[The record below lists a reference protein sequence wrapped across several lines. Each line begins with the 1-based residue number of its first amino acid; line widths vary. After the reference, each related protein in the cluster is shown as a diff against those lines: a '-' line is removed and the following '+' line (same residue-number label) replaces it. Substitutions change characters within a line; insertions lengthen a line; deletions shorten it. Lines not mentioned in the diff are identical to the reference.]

1 MQLCRNWLQF
11 YVFRLLL
18 FRLRSTGLFICRK
31 MRNVKWVTEAG
42 VLIGMPP
49 PSPNNWIIDTQ
60 RRCGR
65 VGQWVS
71 TQMHK
76 QLAACSHF
84 IFRFWT
90 QSPDEQQF
98 TRLSTAYPRLTP
110 PTESMCAWT
119 QLPWRQ
125 CGGWWDGREL
135 SGCWDRRAGECG
147 AKWRRGAVAVAGAA
161 SVTGRG
167 RGEAGGGHVSWS
179 CSVVVAL
186 LP

>member
-1 MQLCRNWLQF
+1 MNFFQTQVDGFVHLQKDEKCEVSHWSWSFNRN
-11 YVFRLLL
+11 
-18 FRLRSTGLFICRK
+18 
-31 MRNVKWVTEAG
+31 A
-42 VLIGMPP
+42 PPHP

-167 RGEAGGGHVSWS
+167 RGGGRGGGGGGVSWS